1 MHLASFTRVISLFRF
16 RLSKVVTKLFLRWKK
31 IATQRE
37 YFCDTCVLNG
47 AVGGLGAVCT
57 PVLFGW
63 QLIFFMT
70 LFKERKKEGK
80 SLNI

>member
-1 MHLASFTRVISLFRF
+1 MISLLQRIQIVE
-16 RLSKVVTKLFLRWKK
+16 SCDHIVSEMEK
-31 IATQRE
+31 IAAQRFCRHTE

-70 LFKERKKEGK
+70 LFKERKKE
-80 SLNI
+80 SH